1 MKAQILKI
9 AGVKTDKEFY
19 KLFPNTPEGEKAFMA
34 KYGKEFKK
42 AQIGARIGSYTG
54 GTQAITNPIDINKI
68 QDDIDLS
75 ITGKTKAMR
84 AQEASKNSG
93 GGGGGM
99 GDMMGMI
106 GGMFGGKAKQ
116 GSSIPKAQYGDNS
129 WANSGNQYYDP
140 NSAGMSGQS
149 QPGVLTGGTMMSA
162 QQTANQPIT
171 SGADV
176 NLGGKGGGFDAM
188 KAIPILGGVLG
199 GLQALGAQKTAKQ
212 YAKQA
217 SKVAA
222 ISAIASGTLAEQSK
236 RKYNTPWDNV
246 QTGEASF
253 PVLGVGTNAITKNGG
268 RFKKAQNGFAEGFG
282 VDSEEYSGDE
292 YSRIPTVS
300 TGKTG
305 APGFA
310 EGFGMDSED
319 YDNEMY
325 NQTPAQ
331 EAPAAN
337 FDSNSARDNWV
348 QKTGLP
354 WSEAKRLGYTSGSAK
369 DNTKLLSELNDPRF
383 KKENLRTAPSR
394 SSSQSRTPVQHRET
408 PSGRLAP
415 IKPQSYAEAMK
426 GKPKYSGNQGNIGTP
441 DEGNMITR
449 LGERLANPMQT
460 FGEYIKYGELP
471 SKGFS
476 KYSKNAFDQALG
488 LRNPAYWANAVGN
501 ASDYASEGEYRKA
514 VIEAAD
520 ALPALGKLKYV
531 KNVPFAKGLPAGK
544 EYIKRAGY
552 LGEGAKRI
560 SGPASKQ
567 LGQAKPKALA
577 EGFTPNF
584 VMYKDGGNIG
594 GNPTEIQNTYGN
606 GNSIYDD
613 LEYAPLDIQ
622 QAQFGFGL
630 ASKGGAGFGEN
641 PYGGLFPGGDSGGGQ
656 IGGAIGSA
664 FGPVGGFVGQALGS
678 VLDTDAEETAAFNK
692 QTQGSMNTMFANKFG
707 AANRATNS
715 ANVKNGGYMNPEYN
729 PQVITMFGD
738 HTSED
743 FADYANKD
751 QYRAGGHLQ
760 SYTPPSNRA
769 METYANGGKV
779 GTDQVGDVSI
789 ESGGYLEP
797 ISWNPHTGGTGFT
810 SKFYGQSHVE
820 QAPGL
825 DHTGI
830 IMRYGGDTGEQD
842 GYSMAEGGD
851 TEGNVIEAERGEY
864 ISERKDGGQ
873 AGESAQISG
882 NRKYNS
888 NFYDLGLAFNK
899 EFEGMKIKNIQGE
912 VANRDAKLNKFSD
925 KNTQE
930 LIDFDPK
937 TPTDK
942 LKQNALIAN
951 QQGINMKYGINAS
964 IVNNALAFQ
973 NSANE
978 VIDEMSNLYGKEIN
992 GDDFVKSGGSKI
1004 NFTKEPL
1011 DSGKSK
1017 NGGKY
1022 PKAQTGY
1029 NIKGVKPGT
1038 IDYNPIGQTAGN
1050 DFWKDETTYE
1060 NVWKP
1065 RVYSAF
1071 SNPQRAE
1078 QLISKLEN
1086 YSGQDADDVKAAI
1099 AKGKTPEEKKT
1110 IAIKLATDKNI
1121 GPFHQVMKDVIDA
1134 PLSDTP
1140 AATTT
1145 SEQTTIA
1152 LEATT
1157 TEQKKKFP
1165 WMALLNQFMPRP
1177 SDAEAFDYSQL
1188 YPEMFAMANNQLEP
1202 VPVQGYQPDLDI
1214 PYDISLQ
1221 DQLNANQADFNSIQR
1236 MAGYNPAAQSAL
1248 AAQKYAA
1255 NSKVLGEQFRLNQA
1269 QKAGVYGNN
1278 RQILNQ
1284 AKLTNLGIYDKQY
1297 ERQAMAKSNT
1307 KDVAQAALNSMTDKV
1322 AKNKL
1327 ENRTLQTY
1335 ENLYNYRFD
1344 PNFKARNYNPLAEFD
1359 TTLKGGAGKGSSD
1372 APEGYEYETILKKK
1386 KKKED
1391 VARNGSIVKSYKNL

>member
-68 QDDIDLS
+68 QDEIDLS

-116 GSSIPKAQYGDNS
+116 GSSIPKAQYGNNS

-140 NSAGMSGQS
+140 NSAGMSGQP

-199 GLQALGAQKTAKQ
+199 GISALGAQKTAKQ

-222 ISAIASGTLAEQSK
+222 ISARASGTLAEQSK

-246 QTGEASF
+246 QTGEALS
-253 PVLGVGTNAITKNGG
+253 PVLGVGTNPLTKNGG
-268 RFKKAQNGFAEGFG
+268 SFRKAQNGDVQDRPGSMMGREPMIPEEGA
-282 VDSEEYSGDE
+282 V
-292 YSRIPTVS
+292 IPI
-300 TGKTG
+300 
-305 APGFA
+305 
-310 EGFGMDSED
+310 
-319 YDNEMY
+319 NEKKS
-325 NQTPAQ
+325 
-331 EAPAAN
+331 N
-337 FDSNSARDNWV
+337 FDSKSARDNWV

-354 WSEAKRLGYTSGSAK
+354 WSDAKKLGYTSGSAK

-449 LGERLANPMQT
+449 LGERLANPLQT
-460 FGEYIKYGELP
+460 LGYYSKYNELP

-476 KYSKNAFDQALG
+476 KNKKDAYDQVIGAV
-488 LRNPAYWANAVGN
+488 NPAYWINAVGN

-641 PYGGLFPGGDSGGGQ
+641 PYGGLIPGGGDGGGQ

-664 FGPVGGFVGQALGS
+664 FGPAGGLFGQALGS
-678 VLDTDAEETAAFNK
+678 MFDTDAEQIAGFNN
-692 QTQGSMNTMFANKFG
+692 QTQRSMNTMFANKFG

-715 ANVKNGGYMNPEYN
+715 AHLKNGGYMNPEYN

-743 FADYANKD
+743 FADYAHKD

-760 SYTPPSNRA
+760 SYTPPSDRA
-769 METYANGGKV
+769 METYANGGQV

-797 ISWNPHTGGTGFT
+797 ISWNPYTGGTGFT
-810 SKFYGQSHVE
+810 SKFHGQSHVE
-820 QAPGL
+820 QSPGL

-830 IMRYGGDTGEQD
+830 IMNYGGNIGEED
-842 GYSMAEGGD
+842 GGYSMAEGGEA
-851 TEGNVIEAERGEY
+851 EGNTIEAERGEY

-873 AGESAQISG
+873 AGEAAQISG

-888 NFYDLGLAFNK
+888 NFYDLGPAFNK

-937 TPTDK
+937 TPIDK

-992 GDDFVKSGGSKI
+992 GDDFVKSGGNKI

-1022 PKAQTGY
+1022 AKAQTGY

-1157 TEQKKKFP
+1157 TEKKKKFP

-1202 VPVQGYQPDLDI
+1202 VPVQGVQFDLGT
-1214 PYDISLQ
+1214 PQDISLQ

-1269 QKAGVYGNN
+1269 EKAGVYGNN
-1278 RQILNQ
+1278 RQVLNQ

-1297 ERQAMAKSNT
+1297 ERQALAKSNT